1 MKLLVV
7 IFKEIIDNLR
17 DRQTLLYALLFGPV
31 LIPIL
36 IGGAMV
42 VSLSHF
48 QIDFEEI
55 TELHVENADAAPNL
69 IEYLYSNNIC
79 LLYTSPSPRD

>member
-31 LIPIL
+31 LIPI
-36 IGGAMV
+36 G
-42 VSLSHF
+42 
-48 QIDFEEI
+48 E
-55 TELHVENADAAPNL
+55 AA
-69 IEYLYSNNIC
+69 
-79 LLYTSPSPRD
+79 